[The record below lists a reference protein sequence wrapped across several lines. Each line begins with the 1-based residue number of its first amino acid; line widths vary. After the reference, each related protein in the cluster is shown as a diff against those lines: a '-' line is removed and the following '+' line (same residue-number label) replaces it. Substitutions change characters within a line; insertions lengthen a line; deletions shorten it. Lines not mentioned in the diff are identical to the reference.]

1 MAEGKKTAPDPPAQT
16 NRATCPG
23 LRFSWLDLIDEP
35 MVEEFLR
42 DAEESGRLPAEHLRH
57 IVAEY
62 YYLREL
68 GA

>member
-1 MAEGKKTAPDPPAQT
+1 M
-16 NRATCPG
+16 
-23 LRFSWLDLIDEP
+23 
-35 MVEEFLR
+35 EEFLR

-57 IVAEY
+57 VVAEY